1 MGNNSLIDPYGIQW
15 QIQGRG
21 LGRGGGAPLTNFL
34 DQTKARCFYGD
45 SVHRFVM
52 QK

>member
-1 MGNNSLIDPYGIQW
+1 MGNNSLTDPYGIQW
-15 QIQGRG
+15 QIHGRAP
-21 LGRGGGAPLTNFL
+21 GGAALPRLCL
-34 DQTKARCFYGD
+34 DQTEARCFYGD

>member
-1 MGNNSLIDPYGIQW
+1 MEFSGKSM
-15 QIQGRG
+15 
-21 LGRGGGAPLTNFL
+21 GGAREAGAPPLFL

-45 SVHRFVM
+45 TVHRFVM